1 MGNCTNSAGAGK
13 VVSGMVYY
21 DKGSSSVAITQQE
34 CYGDNKMTQG
44 VQGHDPLP
52 MEFKEPPRLSQ
63 EPAASES
70 ASTTSSH
77 STKTSKPKSQE
88 TASPESPDTASP
100 EPPTTTHKA
109 PETNANSPTDGDW
122 LLTTCF
128 SESSPER
135 AVFSSGIVQDNIDWI
150 HSKVKTVPRNSGE
163 GNCTRLACHR
173 NSAIF
178 FCNDVG
184 YIRPYTQMYANIC
197 LCQDGD
203 LHSDLGNSTQIVDG
217 AGKIVN
223 ACRIEGKS
231 SHGYVDIIAGEITHS
246 EKWRVVIQS
255 SPCDKKEQG
264 DQVTVQIAPDK
275 NNSKTTQSGKDKKT
289 KSESRSSIDKA
300 LDFLR
305 PKTRN
310 NDLTIRGAIR
320 AARACKS
327 SAPPSKKVVR
337 RDPPPGYVRHSC
349 WGSLKNASFPSP
361 IEAGIHYLNNLDGR
375 PGINAGKCDQVS
387 CSWDTAISWC
397 STVGSFSPG
406 VFWL

>member
-1 MGNCTNSAGAGK
+1 MGN
-13 VVSGMVYY
+13 
-21 DKGSSSVAITQQE
+21 D
-34 CYGDNKMTQG
+34 D
-44 VQGHDPLP
+44 
-52 MEFKEPPRLSQ
+52 PPRPSATTKANGK
-63 EPAASES
+63 PAASE
-70 ASTTSSH
+70 APSTTSTH
-77 STKTSKPKSQE
+77 STKISKPKSHK
-88 TASPESPDTASP
+88 TASS

-109 PETNANSPTDGDW
+109 SETNTNSSTDQDW

-135 AVFSSGIVQDNIDWI
+135 AVFSSHIVQDNIGWI
-150 HSKVKTVPRNSGE
+150 ADKVKTVPRNPGE

-178 FCNDVG
+178 FCNDVS
-184 YIRPYTQMYANIC
+184 YIRSYTQIYANIC

-203 LHSDLGNSTQIVDG
+203 LHSDLENPNQIVDG
-217 AGKIVN
+217 ARKIVS
-223 ACRIEGKS
+223 ACRLQGKNTLGDS
-231 SHGYVDIIAGEITHS
+231 YVDIIAGEIIH
-246 EKWRVVIQS
+246 KDNWRVVVQS
-255 SPCDKKEQG
+255 SPCDTQAQG
-264 DQVTVQIAPDK
+264 DQVTAQIAPDDNK
-275 NNSKTTQSGKDKKT
+275 PKTTPSSKDKHI
-289 KSESRSSIDKA
+289 KSESRSSINKA

-320 AARACKS
+320 AARACKA

-361 IEAGIHYLNNLDGR
+361 IEAGIYYLNNLDGR

-397 STVGSFSPG
+397 STVSPFLSEVG
-406 VFWL
+406 EFVCRC